1 MKILVVDDEPVALAS
16 IKRVLARYG
25 LRDCELCGGGARAL
39 ELLNSDRHYDV
50 VLLDLLMPDVDGL
63 RVLEEATPRNPCTEF
78 IVLTALDEA
87 RHAVR
92 AIRLGAYDYLV
103 KPVDN
108 DRLALS
114 VERAFERRGL
124 RAGLGI
130 CRNSADRRESDEYF
144 ADMVVGSAR
153 MRELLVYAQTMARS
167 PNPVLIT
174 GESGTGKEL
183 VAQGIHRASK
193 YAAGPFVAVNVSSI
207 PASLFESQ
215 FFGHQ
220 AGAFTGAEKDYVGYF
235 ESAAGGTLF
244 LDEVGELPLDLQ
256 PKLLRVLQEK
266 TFCRLGANKPIQ
278 VDLRIVSATNKDLDR
293 ACQMGA
299 FRLDLLYRL
308 KATQINLPPLR
319 ERREDIPLL
328 VEHFLA
334 LAAQELGQPRPRV
347 SPEALD
353 LLRQYDYPGNVRE
366 LANLVGNAVLL
377 ARGGVVLPEHLPLEP
392 RPQPRGGQMMC
403 TLRDSVNAHFAYVLA
418 QTGGDRKAAARVLG
432 VSLRQVQRKLASLR
446 IDPRWKDSLGDL

>member
-16 IKRVLARYG
+16 IKRVLARHG
-25 LRDCELCGGGARAL
+25 MRDCELCQSGAQAL
-39 ELLNSDRHYDV
+39 ERLNSGRSYDV
-50 VLLDLLMPDVDGL
+50 VLLDLLMPEVDGL
-63 RVLEEATPRNPCTEF
+63 KVLEEATPRNPCTEF

-108 DRLALS
+108 DRLVLS
-114 VERAFERRGL
+114 IERAFERRGL

-130 CRNSADRRESDEYF
+130 CQAGEDGPAGVEGFEDL
-144 ADMVVGSAR
+144 VVGSAR
-153 MRELLVYAQTMARS
+153 LRELLVYAQTMARS
-167 PNPVLIT
+167 PNPVLIS

-183 VAQGIHRASK
+183 VARGIHRASK
-193 YAAGPFVAVNVSSI
+193 YAQGPFVAVNVSSI

-220 AGAFTGAEKDYVGYF
+220 AGAFTGAEKDYLGYF
-235 ESAAGGTLF
+235 EQAAGGTLF

-266 TFCRLGANKPIQ
+266 TFCRLGSNKPIQ

-293 ACQMGA
+293 ACQAGV
-299 FRLDLLYRL
+299 FRLHLLYRL
-308 KATQINLPPLR
+308 KAIQVNLPPLR

-334 LAAQELGQPRPRV
+334 LSARELDCPAPRV
-347 SPEALD
+347 EPEAME

-377 ARGGVVLPEHLPLEP
+377 AQEGRVLPAHLPLEP
-392 RPQPRGGQMMC
+392 RPQPRSGPVLC
-403 TLRDSVNAHFAYVLA
+403 SLKESVNAHFAFVLA
-418 QTGGDRKAAARVLG
+418 QTGGDRKAAAEVLG

-446 IDPRWKDSLGDL
+446 ADPRWRDSLGDF